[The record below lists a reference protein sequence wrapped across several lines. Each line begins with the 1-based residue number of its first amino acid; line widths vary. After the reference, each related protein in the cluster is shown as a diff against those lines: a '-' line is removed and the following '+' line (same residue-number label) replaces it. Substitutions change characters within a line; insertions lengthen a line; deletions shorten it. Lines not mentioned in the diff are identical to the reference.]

1 MEISNKL
8 HYIDWIILSVTL
20 VFIVA
25 YGTYITRKNANV
37 QDYIK
42 GGNDSKWWTIGLS
55 VMATQASAIT
65 FLSTPGQAFHS
76 GMGFVQ
82 FYFGL
87 PIAMIII
94 CVVFIPIY
102 HKLKVYTAYEF
113 LEGRF
118 DLKTR
123 SLAAILF
130 LIQRGLAAGIT
141 IFAPAIILSAV
152 LGWDLLTLNIII
164 GFLVI
169 IYTVSGGT
177 KAVNVTQKQQMI
189 IIFTGMLIAFF
200 MIMSQLPANITF
212 KNALEIAGA
221 SNKMEVLDFS
231 FDLSNRYTVWTG
243 VLGGT
248 FLMLS
253 YFGTDQSQVQRYLS
267 GKSVRESQ
275 LGLIFNG
282 LLKVPMQFFILLIG
296 VMVFVFYQFNPSPL
310 NFNPGANEAIE
321 KSIYVEEYH
330 QLNQEHI
337 NIENN
342 KKALFA
348 DGFQIEEKEQIQDL
362 NTRDLALKAKSKV
375 IIDKIDKENTLDKI
389 ESNDKDY
396 VFIHFILNNLPRGL
410 IGLLLAVILSAA
422 MSSTASELN
431 ALASTTAMDLYK
443 RNIKE
448 EKSDEHFVKA
458 SKWFTLAWGI
468 IAISVACVANLFD
481 NLIQLVNII
490 GSIFYGNVLGIFL
503 LAFFFKKVN
512 GNSVFKSA
520 VITQIL
526 ICSIYY
532 FGIYKLES
540 QDLEPVVS
548 YLWLNF
554 IGCILVLFFS
564 LAFVFKSINRQS
576 KITLIVTSL
585 VIFKITYDILNDVS
599 LNIIHVLSLIVLFF
613 FLGFF
618 SIDKTILNEK

>member
-1 MEISNKL
+1 MEIESKL
-8 HYIDWIILSVTL
+8 HLVDWIILSVTL
-20 VFIVA
+20 IFIVA
-25 YGTYITRKNANV
+25 YGTHVTRKNTNV
-37 QDYIK
+37 KEYIK

-94 CVVFIPIY
+94 CLVFIPIY

-152 LGWDLLTLNIII
+152 LDWDLLSLNIII

-177 KAVNVTQKQQMI
+177 KAVNVTQKQQMV
-189 IIFTGMLIAFF
+189 IIFVGMLLAFF
-200 MIMSQLPANITF
+200 MIMSQLPSNITF
-212 KNALEIAGA
+212 TNALEIAGA
-221 SNKMEVLDFS
+221 SDKMEVLDFS

-243 VLGGT
+243 ILGGT

-296 VMVFVFYQFNPSPL
+296 GMVFVFYQFNPSPL
-310 NFNPGANEAIE
+310 NFNPGANQEVLKSEFVSEYQELEAAHIE
-321 KSIYVEEYH
+321 
-330 QLNQEHI
+330 
-337 NIENN
+337 IENT
-342 KKALFA
+342 KRIIFA
-348 DGFQIEEKEQIQDL
+348 NGFQTEEKEVLQSLNEKDL
-362 NTRDLALKAKSKV
+362 KLKEAAKRIIEKV
-375 IIDKIDKENTLDKI
+375 NIKSTKKI

-396 VFIHFILNNLPRGL
+396 VFIHFIINNLPRGL

-431 ALASTTAMDLYK
+431 ALASTSAIDLYK
-443 RNIKE
+443 RNVRQG
-448 EKSDEHFVKA
+448 KSDTHYVKA
-458 SKWFTLAWGI
+458 SKWFTFAWGL

-503 LAFFFKKVN
+503 LAFFIKFVK
-512 GNSVFKSA
+512 GNAVFTA
-520 VITQIL
+520 ALITQAIIIGVFL
-526 ICSIYY
+526 LDW
-532 FGIYKLES
+532 F
-540 QDLEPVVS
+540 P
-548 YLWLNF
+548 YLWLNLL
-554 IGCILVLFFS
+554 GCVLVMGIAMILQF
-564 LAFVFKSINRQS
+564 
-576 KITLIVTSL
+576 
-585 VIFKITYDILNDVS
+585 VIFS
-599 LNIIHVLSLIVLFF
+599 
-613 FLGFF
+613 
-618 SIDKTILNEK
+618 DKRHKDELANTRIQ